1 MFNIPEKYYIGKDIA
16 LKDFIP
22 QNLKPN
28 DKKKIRDCVNSARLE
43 YQIVG
48 EDIPSVN
55 NEEYHCETIQFYDI
69 SVNDIKQSGYIAKT
83 YQSIIKSLC
92 IIRLHD
98 IGKALYSFALKRLS
112 QINEEQ
118 IIVTDSMLTDTY
130 PTVLEH
136 ERKDELHKLLDYES
150 IKNKTDKINNI
161 TNISMLFNGC
171 KNLLSINGNNW
182 YGNKIHDMSY
192 AFNRCEKLASIN
204 LGYISTNNVTNMCGL
219 FNGCISLTKIP
230 SVIKNSKIENV
241 EDISI
246 MFQDCT
252 GLESVELSNF
262 NTTKVKDMDGVFSG
276 CSKLKKKV
284 NLKNWSTANVQG
296 MIGLFKNCTALTEV
310 ILPGKMNLGKV
321 KNASGMFYGCENLKT
336 INNIDNLKFS
346 NTDVKVE
353 NFFDNCKQLDKKDK
367 YLNGLVIKS
376 KNKIK

>member
-98 IGKALYSFALKRLS
+98 IGKELYSFALKRLS

-136 ERKDELHKLLDYES
+136 EGKDELHKLLDYES
-150 IKNKTDKINNI
+150 IKNKTDKINFYTEMYCKAYILKNNKAYSKSQELLDSNAWYD
-161 TNISMLFNGC
+161 TVRMNRMLTYYQGMVNAKKSL
-171 KNLLSINGNNW
+171 KNVN
-182 YGNKIHDMSY
+182 
-192 AFNRCEKLASIN
+192 
-204 LGYISTNNVTNMCGL
+204 T
-219 FNGCISLTKIP
+219 
-230 SVIKNSKIENV
+230 NV
-241 EDISI
+241 EKINI
-246 MFQDCT
+246 NK
-252 GLESVELSNF
+252 EIKKYIEL
-262 NTTKVKDMDGVFSG
+262 
-276 CSKLKKKV
+276 
-284 NLKNWSTANVQG
+284 
-296 MIGLFKNCTALTEV
+296 
-310 ILPGKMNLGKV
+310 
-321 KNASGMFYGCENLKT
+321 
-336 INNIDNLKFS
+336 
-346 NTDVKVE
+346 
-353 NFFDNCKQLDKKDK
+353 LDKE
-367 YLNGLVIKS
+367 L
-376 KNKIK
+376 